1 MQVRLLK
8 TARRQRAT
16 VIAGRGIAG
25 FTLIEVMVTVAI
37 VAILSAIAFPSYRDY
52 VLRGQLVDGTNGL
65 SVMRADMERY
75 YQDNRTYLKTGDFVP
90 PCTATAAR
98 ANIVGT
104 FQLSCASAPAATST
118 TYTLQAVGSGPTD
131 GFTFKVDQLGVQGT
145 TVNNKTGW
153 TGCDKAWVTRR
164 GQACPK

>member
-1 MQVRLLK
+1 MQIRILR
-8 TARRQRAT
+8 TPRRRRAA
-16 VIAGRGIAG
+16 VAAGRSVAA
-25 FTLIEVMVTVAI
+25 FTLIEMMITVAI
-37 VAILSAIAFPSYRDY
+37 VAILAAIAIPSYRDY

-65 SVMRADMERY
+65 SAMRADMERY
-75 YQDNRTYLKTGDFVP
+75 YQDNRTYLKTGNFVP

-98 ANIVGT
+98 TNVSGT

-131 GFTFKVDQLGVQGT
+131 GFTFTVDQQGVQST

-153 TGCDKAWVTRR
+153 TGCDKTWVSRR
-164 GQACPK
+164 GQSCPA